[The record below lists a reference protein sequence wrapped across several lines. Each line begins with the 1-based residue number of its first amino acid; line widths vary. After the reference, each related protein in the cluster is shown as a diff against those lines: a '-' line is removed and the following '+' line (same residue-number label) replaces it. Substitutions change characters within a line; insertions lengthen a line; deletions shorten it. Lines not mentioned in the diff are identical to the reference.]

1 MIQYYCIIYGRVYIH
16 SGMSEEHL
24 VALSHHCRVCGSPFR
39 NKKGPQGCRRSC
51 LDIKVAL
58 LEVFG
63 IDINEDVEAIHPQLY
78 CPPCNNIIYHT
89 FKKARN
95 RREYNP
101 MKVIATWSAHN
112 DINCSVCSSE
122 STRKVSRRPRK
133 QLQASVRTWQTG
145 KNLTVTA

>member
-1 MIQYYCIIYGRVYIH
+1 MYICTYIDFVLNSRVYIH

-51 LDIKVAL
+51 SDRKVAL

-89 FKKARN
+89 FKKARDG
-95 RREYNP
+95 RKYNP
-101 MKVIATWSAHN
+101 MKVIATWSAHS

-122 STRKVSRRPRK
+122 STRKVGGRPRK
-133 QLQASVRTWQTG
+133 QVYAPGRPAKTSQ
-145 KNLTVTA
+145 